1 MKKHPK
7 HSWTLSLLAGLLA
20 MLLLAGCSQGG
31 SGAASSS
38 PGTPSGEASGQPS
51 GEVTTVR
58 WITAGTPQTSMNAVL
73 DEVNKLLA
81 ERYGLKLQLEI
92 YDYGSY
98 DEKMNMAISSKE
110 EFDVCFTTQSWLNKY
125 QPNVSRGAFLPLD
138 DLIDKNAPSLRE
150 VLPEFLFKQAC
161 VDGSVYA
168 VPNYQICY
176 DSFGFMMRKDLV
188 EKYKFDWE
196 NVKTVE
202 DMYPFWDAIRDNEP
216 DLYPVGD
223 LSIQAFEDDFVA
235 MCMIQDYYTVAGSG
249 PASFYIKKGDDTY
262 TVDWFPEVVKKYR
275 AKFGELYD
283 RKYVRSDIITM
294 QDDSADITA
303 GKYASRLGIIK
314 PGGEAEQKQLAGGYD
329 YVQIALT
336 KPFVNALASRAAM
349 NAVSSSSKHPEA
361 AIRMIDV
368 MNSDKDV
375 FNMLNYGIKDVNYTM
390 EGGFVKE
397 ITDSG
402 YFFNSGWALGN
413 QFNAYLVEGQQEGV
427 WEETME
433 INNNADVSPISGF
446 SFNEESVATEM
457 AQMSSV
463 TSEYK
468 FIGVYDD
475 FEARFEDFLTK
486 MKQAGVE
493 NYQAEV
499 QSQLDD
505 WLKANGKK

>member
-1 MKKHPK
+1 MSKHPK
-7 HSWTLSLLAGLLA
+7 HSWRISLMAGLLVVL
-20 MLLLAGCSQGG
+20 MLPMGCGQSGG
-31 SGAASSS
+31 SSSGS
-38 PGTPSGEASGQPS
+38 EPSE
-51 GEVTTVR
+51 EVTTVR
-58 WITAGTPQTSMNAVL
+58 WITAGTPQTGMDAVL
-73 DEVNKLLA
+73 EEVNKLLA

-98 DEKMNMAISSKE
+98 DEKMNMIISSGE

-125 QPNVSRGAFLPLD
+125 QPNVSRGAFLALD
-138 DLIDKNAPSLRE
+138 DLIDENAPGLRE
-150 VLPEFLFKQAC
+150 VLPEFLFEQAR
-161 VDGSVYA
+161 VDGAIYA

-188 EKYKFDWE
+188 EKYNFDWE

-249 PASFYIKKGDDTY
+249 ASSFYIKKGDDSY
-262 TVDWFPEVVKKYR
+262 TVDWFPDVVKEYR

-283 RKYVRSDIITM
+283 KGYIRSDIITM

-314 PGGEAEQKQLAGGYD
+314 PGGEVEQKQLAGGYD
-329 YVQIALT
+329 YVQVALT
-336 KPFVNALASRAAM
+336 EPFVNALASRAAM

-368 MNSDKDV
+368 MNSDKEI
-375 FNMLNYGIKDVNYTM
+375 FNMLNFGIEGVNYTM
-390 EGGFVKE
+390 ENGFVKE
-397 ITDSG
+397 IPDSG

-433 INNNADVSPISGF
+433 INNNAEVSPISGF
-446 SFNEESVATEM
+446 SFNEEAVSTEM

-468 FIGVYDD
+468 FLGVYDD
-475 FEARFEDFLTK
+475 FETRFEEFRTK
-486 MKQAGVE
+486 MEQAGVE
-493 NYQAEV
+493 KYKAEV
-499 QSQLDD
+499 QSQLDA
-505 WLKANGKK
+505 WLTANGKK

>member
-1 MKKHPK
+1 MSNRVK
-7 HSWTLSLLAGLLA
+7 HSWRLSVLAGATAAVMALS
-20 MLLLAGCSQGG
+20 GCGQSSSGSAVPG
-31 SGAASSS
+31 SG
-38 PGTPSGEASGQPS
+38 TASGAQS
-51 GEVTTVR
+51 STDEITTVR
-58 WITAGTPQTSMNAVL
+58 WITAGTPQTGMDAVL
-73 DEVNKLLA
+73 DEVNELLA
-81 ERYGLKLQLEI
+81 ERYGLNLQLEI

-98 DEKMNMAISSKE
+98 DEKMNMMISSGE

-125 QPNVSRGAFLPLD
+125 QPNVSRGAFMPLD
-138 DLIDKNAPSLRE
+138 DLIDENAPGLRD
-150 VLPEFLFKQAC
+150 VLPDFLFEQAR
-161 VDGSVYA
+161 VDGKIYA

-188 EKYKFDWE
+188 EKYNFDWQ

-235 MCMIQDYYTVAGSG
+235 MCMIRDYYTVAGSG
-249 PASFYIKKGDDTY
+249 ASSFYIKKGDDSY
-262 TVDWFPEVVKKYR
+262 TVDWFPDVVREYR
-275 AKFGELYD
+275 AQFGELYD
-283 RKYVRSDIITM
+283 RGYIRSDIVTL

-329 YVQIALT
+329 YVQVALT
-336 KPFVNALASRAAM
+336 EPFVNALASRAAM
-349 NAVSSSSKHPEA
+349 TAVSSSSKHPEA
-361 AIRMIDV
+361 AIRMIDI
-368 MNSDKDV
+368 MNSDKEI
-375 FNMLNYGIKDVNYTM
+375 FNMLNYGIEGVNYTM
-390 EGGFVKE
+390 EDGFVKE
-397 ITDSG
+397 IPDSG

-433 INNNADVSPISGF
+433 INNSAEVSPISGF
-446 SFNEESVATEM
+446 SFNEDPVATEM

-475 FEARFEDFLTK
+475 FEQRFEQFREK
-486 MKQAGVE
+486 MEQAGVE
-493 NYQAEV
+493 DYKAEV
-499 QSQLDD
+499 QSQLNE
-505 WLKANGKK
+505 WLEANGKV